1 MNLLLSLY
9 KKGLL
14 DYHTDIL
21 QNCLGRHFY
30 FYLLGI
36 SKCLMKKKI
45 ICFTLLYIIYL
56 SSPTYRSLS
65 REAFIYQIPNLKFL
79 QKFCTVI
86 LLIMFYRNITFDP
99 VILTSETILLVV
111 KPLDL
116 TRVITII

>member
-1 MNLLLSLY
+1 MSY
-9 KKGLL
+9 EE
-14 DYHTDIL
+14 
-21 QNCLGRHFY
+21 
-30 FYLLGI
+30 
-36 SKCLMKKKI
+36 KI

-56 SSPTYRSLS
+56 SLPTYRSLS

-116 TRVITII
+116 TRVITIIVMEALSILCFINYALRQFPEFKIQYFS